1 MNQVVSSPSSSKK
14 RSGLRRFV
22 DRYRMETFLGS
33 SAILQIA
40 ALLFWYTPPNTY
52 DHLDKLIDEV
62 AFVENLVIQDPNV
75 GEAPDDGEFE
85 VTDTLKKK
93 EDSRIAG
100 AQDAIVSGATAPVD
114 LSPNLQ
120 PEYTKDAQS
129 AGVGGTLTLEVI
141 IADSGE
147 VLRVR
152 NIGKTLGYG
161 LEESAIQAF
170 YKKRYSPSMLEGKA
184 ITVKVYVPV
193 RFSLY

>member
-1 MNQVVSSPSSSKK
+1 MNQVVTTSSKK

-22 DRYRMETFLGS
+22 DRYRVETFLVS
-33 SAILQIA
+33 SATLQLF
-40 ALLFWYTPPNTY
+40 ALFFWYSPPNTY
-52 DHLDKLIDEV
+52 DSLDKLIDEV
-62 AFVENLVIQDPNV
+62 AFVDNLVIQDPNV

-93 EDSRIAG
+93 EDARIAG
-100 AQDAIVSGATAPVD
+100 AQDAIVSGATAPID
-114 LSPNLQ
+114 LAPNVQ

-129 AGVGGTLTLEVI
+129 AGVAGTLTLEII

-170 YKKRYSPSMLEGKA
+170 YKKRYSPSVLEGKP
-184 ITVKVYVPV
+184 ITVKVLIPV

>member
-1 MNQVVSSPSSSKK
+1 MNQVVSPPSYSKK

-52 DHLDKLIDEV
+52 DHLDNLIDEV
-62 AFVENLVIQDPNV
+62 AFVDNLVIQDPNV
-75 GEAPDDGEFE
+75 GEAADDGEFE

-93 EDSRIAG
+93 EDPRIPG
-100 AQDAIVSGATAPVD
+100 AQDALLTGAIEPID
-114 LSPNLQ
+114 LSPNVT
-120 PEYTKDAQS
+120 PEYPDS
-129 AGVGGTLTLEVI
+129 ARAAGITGTITLEVI
-141 IADSGE
+141 VADTGE

-152 NIGKTLGYG
+152 PVGKGLGYG
-161 LEESAIQAF
+161 LEESAVQAF
-170 YKKRYSPSMLEGKA
+170 YKKRYSPSKQDGKP